1 MHELSIAMGIVD
13 VAAEEAERRRSRVVA
28 VHIKVGTLSG
38 VVPNALVSAFEL
50 ARDSTPLAQAELIIE
65 EVPVAAYCPTCAAER
80 EVVFPQLS
88 CPICGAPTPEVIRGR
103 ELEVT
108 ALEIESP

>member
-13 VAAEEAERRRSRVVA
+13 VAAEEAERRRSRVIA
-28 VHIKVGTLSG
+28 VHIKVGRLSG
-38 VVPNALVSAFEL
+38 VVPDALRGAFEL
-50 ARDSTPLAQAELIIE
+50 ARDSTPLAQAELVIE
-65 EVPVAAYCPTCAAER
+65 EISVAAYCPVCDTER
-80 EVVFPQLS
+80 AVVFPQLS
-88 CPICGAPTPEVIRGR
+88 CPVCGTPTPEVVRGR

>member
-13 VAAEEAERRRSRVVA
+13 VAAEEAERRRSRVIA
-28 VHIKVGTLSG
+28 VHIKLGTLSG
-38 VVPNALVSAFEL
+38 VVPDALRAAFEL
-50 ARDSTPLAQAELIIE
+50 ARDASPLAGAELVIE
-65 EVPVAAYCPTCAAER
+65 EVPVAAYCPACALER

-88 CPICGAPTPEVIRGR
+88 CPVCGEPTPEVVRGR

-108 ALEIESP
+108 ALEIESS